1 AEVLDV
7 AVRFL
12 EGLGYRVFTAAN
24 RRVASARLR
33 AHPEIAMLFTDV
45 VLAANETGPKIAA
58 SLKKIKP
65 ELRVLYASGYA
76 RSALP
81 LQFGV
86 DENIAFLRKPYS
98 REQLGQA
105 VRLALR
111 ESARSKTPKAR
122 KGK

>member
-1 AEVLDV
+1 
-7 AVRFL
+7 
-12 EGLGYRVFTAAN
+12 LGYRVFTAAN